1 MPPSRA
7 FALFSYVIIYCTGS
21 ALWVLPATAL
31 SLACSMCLCWA
42 RLLRTP
48 PGFWVLG
55 PGSWVLAPGSWV
67 LAPGSWVLG
76 PRSWVLG
83 PGS

>member
-7 FALFSYVIIYCTGS
+7 IALFSYVIIYCTGS
-21 ALWVLPATAL
+21 VLWGLPATAL

-55 PGSWVLAPGSWV
+55 PGSWVL
-67 LAPGSWVLG
+67 G

-83 PGS
+83 PGY